1 MANAFNGGTAL
12 GKVRGKG
19 AAGHGTG
26 AFMTQRL
33 TAVSN
38 AVLMTWFVVSLATLP
53 NLSWPV
59 VTAWVSSPL
68 VATALILLIL
78 STFLHFR
85 LGVMELIED
94 YVHNEAWKILAVVAL
109 NFYAI
114 AGIAIGIVS
123 VARVAL
129 TGTAN

>member
-1 MANAFNGGTAL
+1 MANAFDGGTAL
-12 GKVRGKG
+12 GKVRGRG

-33 TAVSN
+33 TAISN
-38 AVLMTWFVVSLATLP
+38 AILMTWFVVSLATLP

-59 VTAWVSSPL
+59 VTLWMSSAL
-68 VATALILLIL
+68 VATAMILLIL
-78 STFLHFR
+78 STFIHFR

-114 AGIAIGIVS
+114 AGMAVGIVS
-123 VARVAL
+123 VARIAL
-129 TGTAN
+129 MGPAL

>member
-19 AAGHGTG
+19 PAGHGTA

-38 AVLMTWFVVSLATLP
+38 AILMTWFVISLATLP
-53 NLSWPV
+53 NLSWIV
-59 VTAWVSSPL
+59 VSTWLSSPL
-68 VATALILLIL
+68 VATAMILLIL

-94 YVHNEAWKILAVVAL
+94 YVDNEAWKILAVVLL

-129 TGTAN
+129 IGTAV

>member
-12 GKVRGKG
+12 GKVRGRG
-19 AAGHGTG
+19 PAGHGTG

-33 TAVSN
+33 TAISN
-38 AVLMTWFVVSLATLP
+38 AILMSWFVVSLATLP
-53 NLSWPV
+53 DLSWPV
-59 VTAWVSSPL
+59 VTAWMASPL
-68 VATALILLIL
+68 VATAMILLIL
-78 STFLHFR
+78 STFIHFR

-94 YVHNEAWKILAVVAL
+94 YVHAEAWKILAVVAL